1 MGNEKKEICLE
12 VLMIFR
18 FFLVEIMENLG
29 RIKKL
34 EVKKKFSS
42 LSCVF
47 GSRIEKYNDGK

>member
-34 EVKKKFSS
+34 EVKKK
-42 LSCVF
+42 LVF
-47 GSRIEKYNDGK
+47 YHVCLVQG